1 MSKDRGR
8 GKEMRTYEVEK
19 IESYYITANSQEEAV
34 EIVKTLDNGSALSVD
49 YRVIFVGVE
58 EGVK

>member
-1 MSKDRGR
+1 MSEDRGR
-8 GKEMRTYEVEK
+8 GEEVRTYEVEK
-19 IESYYITANSQEEAV
+19 VESYYITANSQEEAV

-49 YRVIFVGVE
+49 YRAVFVGVE